1 MTAVPPPFK
10 PGVFIGEGVD
20 PGDMGGDSLASET
33 AITNSSDFAGVNLQ
47 HEMHFH
53 FYAKVV
59 LYSAHSI
66 TFNMTKK
73 NVLLTKKSQQM
84 SYA

>member
-1 MTAVPPPFK
+1 MLSLKCINSKYRLTCLTAVPPPFK

-47 HEMHFH
+47 HEMHFR
-53 FYAKVV
+53 F
-59 LYSAHSI
+59 
-66 TFNMTKK
+66 
-73 NVLLTKKSQQM
+73 
-84 SYA
+84 